1 MAMNVISSEEN
12 VIDYYIHFAELL
24 KVTQSTAQKLY
35 MI

>member
-12 VIDYYIHFAELL
+12 VIDHYIHFAELL
-24 KVTQSTAQKLY
+24 KVTQSTAKKLY